1 MFLPGFLL
9 LTVLGGI
16 TIGMG
21 KVVTTLFA
29 LELGATPFQI
39 GIISAAESLG
49 MMLVTV
55 PAGFVIAR
63 FGARRVYCLASM
75 GPMLLSALL
84 PWATVWWLLAAGRG
98 LIGLCIPFRIVSMNS
113 SFLEKLKSIGSG
125 KAGWYR
131 ASNSLGIAMLGPALA
146 HALISGHGFLLAY
159 VAIGAGF
166 LGLALFSRVLLQDVI
181 PARRDTRTGDAGFMA
196 QIRQMLADRQIAGS
210 CLIEFLSSSTS
221 ALHGTFIIVVALTAL
236 QLSQAVAVQLV
247 MIHGVASVTALFC
260 LGAPAQR
267 LPRPFAYAISF
278 TLACGGLVLLGTGAQ
293 FSTLAAGGICLATGS
308 ALIHMVNMAQ
318 MSRHPVAKSKISGLY
333 SLAQMT
339 GNFSGALLGGLL
351 SHLVSAQHI
360 FLAWLP
366 LILLGSA
373 LLYWRARRAA
383 GVAPRGAAGRLPA
396 RPASH

>member
-29 LELGATPFQI
+29 LELGATPFQV
-39 GIISAAESLG
+39 GMISAAESLG

-63 FGARRVYCLASM
+63 FGARRVYFLASM
-75 GPMLLSALL
+75 GPMLLSTLL
-84 PWATVWWLLAAGRG
+84 PWASVWWLLAAGRG

-113 SFLEKLKSIGSG
+113 SFLEKLKSLGSG

-146 HALISGHGFLLAY
+146 HALISGHGFVLAY
-159 VAIGAGF
+159 VTIGAGF
-166 LGLALFSRVLLQDVI
+166 LGLALFSRVLLQDVV
-181 PARRDTRTGDAGFMA
+181 PAHRTPHIEDAGFVT
-196 QIRQMLADRQIAGS
+196 QIRQMLADRQIGGS

-221 ALHGTFIIVVALTAL
+221 SLHGTFIIVVALTTL

-260 LGAPAQR
+260 LGGLVQR
-267 LPRPFAYAISF
+267 LSRPFAHTLSF
-278 TLACGGLVLLGTGAQ
+278 ALACSGLVLLGTGSQ
-293 FSTLAAGGICLATGS
+293 FATLAAGGICLATGS
-308 ALIHMVNMAQ
+308 ALIHMVNMEQ
-318 MSRHPVAKSKISGLY
+318 MSRHPIAKSKISGLY
-333 SLAQMT
+333 SLAQMS

-351 SHLVSAQHI
+351 SHFVSAQHI

-366 LILLGSA
+366 LVLLGSS
-373 LLYWRARRAA
+373 LLCLRARHTAVVPAA
-383 GVAPRGAAGRLPA
+383 AANTP
-396 RPASH
+396 SH